1 MIQYGVLRAP
11 GNYGYNWSRTALGYT
26 NSTTADTNDLYF
38 NNAIVNPSN
47 LNGRFV
53 GFPLR
58 CLAD

>member
-26 NSTTADTNDLYF
+26 NSTTAEAQDFYF
-38 NNAIVNPSN
+38 NNASINTSN
-47 LNGRFV
+47 QNGRYV
-53 GFPLR
+53 GFPIR